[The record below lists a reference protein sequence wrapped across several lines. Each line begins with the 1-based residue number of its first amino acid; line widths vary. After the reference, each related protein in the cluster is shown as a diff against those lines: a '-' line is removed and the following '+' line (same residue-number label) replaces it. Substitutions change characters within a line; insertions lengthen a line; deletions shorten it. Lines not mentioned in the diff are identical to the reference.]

1 MMNVSIN
8 FSRLVKTLMPPHK
21 RQTKRLRWLQS
32 LLSAPLNSLFASYDV
47 WRTNTRMMINV
58 NCQVKVFEGYL
69 RKKYNEPI
77 AIKIV
82 TFEDGL
88 LPVCL
93 EEEGTTQQPSF
104 GDEVADMVAIP
115 LDGEMRLLFGDVD
128 FVVYIPK
135 GVNADLIGAEVEK
148 YKQALTTFKIIQQ

>member
-1 MMNVSIN
+1 M
-8 FSRLVKTLMPPHK
+8 
-21 RQTKRLRWLQS
+21 LQAFV
-32 LLSAPLNSLFASYDV
+32 LPLTRLFAAFSE

-58 NCQVKVFEGYL
+58 NSQVKVFEGYL
-69 RKKYNEPI
+69 RKRYREPV

-104 GDEVADMVAIP
+104 GDETAEMVAIP
-115 LDGEMRLLFGDVD
+115 LDGEMRMLFGDVD
-128 FVVYIPK
+128 FVVYIPQ
-135 GVNADLIGAEVEK
+135 GVDADLIGAEVEK

>member
-1 MMNVSIN
+1 MSVNVG
-8 FSRLVKTLMPPHK
+8 FSNLVRQLLPPHK
-21 RQTKRLRWLQS
+21 RQPKRIGILQAS
-32 LLSAPLNSLFASYDV
+32 VLPMTRLFAAFSE
-47 WRTNTRMMINV
+47 WRTNIRMMINV
-58 NCQVKVFEGYL
+58 NSQVKVFEGYL
-69 RKKYNEPI
+69 RKRYREPV

-104 GDEVADMVAIP
+104 GDEVAEMVAIP
-115 LDGEMRLLFGDVD
+115 LDGEMRMLFGDVD
-128 FVVYIPK
+128 FVVYIPQ
-135 GVNADLIGAEVEK
+135 GVDADLIGAEVEK